1 MNAESIAAVTG
12 DLTPSNSLADLAAR
26 IRAEH
31 VAMQRGVEHA
41 MRAGDL
47 LLEAKAQL
55 RHGQWLPWL
64 TENCSMSERTAQL
77 YMRVAERRS
86 ELEAKAQG
94 LADLT
99 LEGAARLLA
108 KPSESVDL
116 TADIVT
122 LPVETKREVLE
133 FAKRIRAE
141 RVAASRAV
149 WEARVT
155 QIANQNAP
163 LPRDRRYPVIL
174 ADPPWPYQAYS
185 AASGMERAAEAHY
198 PCMSIEDICALP
210 VADLATPDAVLFL
223 WTTNPHLFTARSVL
237 EAWGFEYRTN
247 IVWVKD
253 VAGLGYWVRNQH
265 ELLLIA
271 ARGNMRS
278 PPEGRRPSSRI
289 MSPRREHSRKPDETY
304 ALIEAVYPE
313 FAKIELFARHPR
325 PGWHAWGNEAPSNI
339 LVAS

>member
-1 MNAESIAAVTG
+1 VTG
-12 DLTPSNSLADLAAR
+12 DLTCSNSLADLAAR

-31 VAMQRGVEHA
+31 EATTIAMQRGLEHA
-41 MRAGDL
+41 IRAGDL

-55 RHGQWLPWL
+55 KHGQWLPWL
-64 TENCSMSERTAQL
+64 TEHCSMSERTAQL

-122 LPVETKREVLE
+122 LPVETKREALE

-141 RVAASRAV
+141 RGAASRAV

-155 QIANQNAP
+155 QMANQNAP

-174 ADPPWPYQAYS
+174 ADPPWPYQAYNS
-185 AASGMERAAEAHY
+185 ASGMERAAEAHY

-210 VADLATPDAVLFL
+210 VADLATPDAALFL
-223 WTTNPHLFTARSVL
+223 WTTNPHLFTAKSVL
-237 EAWGFEYRTN
+237 EAWGFEYRAS

-253 VAGLGYWVRNQH
+253 TSGLGFWVRNQH
-265 ELLLIA
+265 EPLLIG

-278 PPEGRRPSSRI
+278 PPERMRPSSII
-289 MSPRREHSRKPDETY
+289 MSPRREHSRKPDEAY

-313 FAKIELFARHPR
+313 FAKVELFARHAR
-325 PGWHAWGNEAPSNI
+325 PGWHAWGNEAPSNT